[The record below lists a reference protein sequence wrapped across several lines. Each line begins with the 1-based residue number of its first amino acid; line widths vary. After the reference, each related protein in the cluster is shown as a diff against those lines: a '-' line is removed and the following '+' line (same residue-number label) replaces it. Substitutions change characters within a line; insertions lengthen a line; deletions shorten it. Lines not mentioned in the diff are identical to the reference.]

1 MIFPE
6 SIKAKETVETG
17 SPAVGISFAF
27 DYATNTFC
35 MVDGSPRQ
43 ICGVDAVQQ
52 WLGLLVRTIPGKCDI
67 YDQTFG
73 VDVTK
78 LIGRKEV
85 PSGALLSEV
94 KREITEGAALCPA
107 IDSVTDFRLS
117 GDTVSFTVTLK
128 SGEESE
134 VSIEL

>member
-6 SIKAKETVETG
+6 SVNAKETVETE
-17 SPAVGISFAF
+17 SSAVGISFAF
-27 DYATNTFC
+27 DYATNTFP
-35 MVDGSPRQ
+35 MVDGSPKQ
-43 ICGVDAVQQ
+43 NSGAAAVLQ
-52 WLGLLVRTIPGKCDI
+52 WLELLVRTIPGKCAV
-67 YDQTFG
+67 YDQAFG

-78 LIGRKEV
+78 LIGQKEV

-107 IDSVTDFRLS
+107 IDSVTDFGLS